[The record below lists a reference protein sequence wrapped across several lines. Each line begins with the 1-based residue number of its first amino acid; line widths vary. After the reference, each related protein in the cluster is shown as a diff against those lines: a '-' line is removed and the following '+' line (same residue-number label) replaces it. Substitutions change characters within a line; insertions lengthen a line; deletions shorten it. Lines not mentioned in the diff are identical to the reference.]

1 MAGKLYWRI
10 KKDGKWTW
18 KPAEVYELWTGME
31 HTTCVHKLE
40 EEELHHA
47 QCMKELTACLEEEEC
62 TRSRNGKPCDA
73 YCPEAC
79 RTE

>member
-40 EEELHHA
+40 EEE
-47 QCMKELTACLEEEEC
+47 
-62 TRSRNGKPCDA
+62 
-73 YCPEAC
+73 
-79 RTE
+79 